1 MQNAKSFLMTG
12 MLLLLVSGCR
22 FSLYPSN
29 PLPEFEQDNSPT
41 LAGIDTDGN
50 GIRDDIERYLGT
62 LELNDSQQKALNRLA
77 VSLQVSLETDLERSL
92 DSQPTLQKN
101 HQDYVSHLYCFV
113 ESMQDDEKAG
123 SIVDSLHLYTINTP
137 QRIDKHKQNQTVL
150 LNQPSPSPDES
161 VCH

>member
-22 FSLYPSN
+22 FSVYPSN
-29 PLPEFEQDNSPT
+29 TLPDFEQDNYPT

-77 VSLQVSLETDLERSL
+77 VSLQVSLETDLETGP

-101 HQDYVSHLYCFV
+101 HQNYVSHLYCFV
-113 ESMQDDEKAG
+113 ESMQDDEKAA

-137 QRIDKHKQNQTVL
+137 QRIDKHKQNKTAL

-161 VCH
+161 ACH

>member
-1 MQNAKSFLMTG
+1 MTG

-62 LELNDSQQKALNRLA
+62 IDLNDSQQKALNRLA
-77 VSLQVSLETDLERSL
+77 VSLQVSLETDLETGPERSL

-113 ESMQDDEKAG
+113 ESMQDVEKAG
-123 SIVDSLHLYTINTP
+123 SIVDSLILYTMNTP
-137 QRIDKHKQNQTVL
+137 QRVEKYKQYQATIINGV
-150 LNQPSPSPDES
+150 SSSYDEIA
-161 VCH
+161 CQNKY